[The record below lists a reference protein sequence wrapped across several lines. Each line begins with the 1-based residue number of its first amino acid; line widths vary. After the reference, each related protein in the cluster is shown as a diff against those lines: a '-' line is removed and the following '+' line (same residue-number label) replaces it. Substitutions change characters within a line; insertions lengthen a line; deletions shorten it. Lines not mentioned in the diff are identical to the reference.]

1 MRTDFNSDAFQGFD
15 AALGFGPDD
24 DAIVDYRARCLAVEG
39 DDFMFSGTTPACGD
53 RLIYMHIKKNMCLPT
68 SCTSNETDISLM
80 IPMLTLNADE
90 GRRAPPGSY
99 TYEGLGDETWD
110 GSLSCLFDRWENK
123 YTLREFDDMVF
134 TEERRDDCI
143 QYFLS
148 LKDAS
153 WTTQDSRLYAKRM
166 A

>member
-1 MRTDFNSDAFQGFD
+1 
-15 AALGFGPDD
+15 
-24 DAIVDYRARCLAVEG
+24 
-39 DDFMFSGTTPACGD
+39 
-53 RLIYMHIKKNMCLPT
+53 
-68 SCTSNETDISLM
+68 M